1 MSRKNKYISF
11 IDKRI
16 TLAMSLVWFVI
27 SVLMI
32 CFSVTNWSDL
42 WKEDPLIAVLV
53 PIAGVIVFVASI
65 LMPLSGMMIT
75 KKGNIVFLPDFR
87 LKIFKTE
94 DMKRIALNFN
104 ECKNKKYAVTVKMI
118 PKNGNVFKVDYS
130 VHFRNRIKGEKLAMA
145 MYTISKKKVDS
156 IVAKTADLDVFSI
169 TIIDQNQEIVY
180 QSLPTDLY

>member
-1 MSRKNKYISF
+1 MMSRKNKYISF

-42 WKEDPLIAVLV
+42 WKEDPLMAVLV

-75 KKGNIVFLPDFR
+75 KKGFL
-87 LKIFKTE
+87 L
-94 DMKRIALNFN
+94 
-104 ECKNKKYAVTVKMI
+104 
-118 PKNGNVFKVDYS
+118 
-130 VHFRNRIKGEKLAMA
+130 
-145 MYTISKKKVDS
+145 
-156 IVAKTADLDVFSI
+156 
-169 TIIDQNQEIVY
+169 Q
-180 QSLPTDLY
+180 